1 MLGKENN
8 KIINQVIKK
17 LKLKNIKNVKILKNN
32 GIVELE
38 KELKFF
44 DLLGNYYKSFD
55 EFSIYGNLIIIEL
68 DGKYSVYNL
77 EGKKILDNEYYQVF
91 YYIKE
96 KLLLLQDIPEEIE
109 NKNSIYVNYHL
120 GILDL
125 ETKNMLVPLEF
136 NKIIVYPN
144 NIFVV

>member
-1 MLGKENN
+1 MNL
-8 KIINQVIKK
+8 V
-17 LKLKNIKNVKILKNN
+17 
-32 GIVELE
+32 
-38 KELKFF
+38 
-44 DLLGNYYKSFD
+44 YM
-55 EFSIYGNLIIIEL
+55 YGNLIIIEL

-120 GILDL
+120 GIFDL

-144 NIFVV
+144 NIFVVQDYKGKYGVCYNQKLIVPTQCLKKEDILIEFNLNIVYYKIKNKKLKVKLN